1 MDAAKIGDPMTVPQA
16 DFAVYDRSGQLAAV
30 AEAKRKAG
38 TSTDWAAMWFRN
50 FIQHAQST
58 PPYLLLATPD
68 TVYLWQRGLAA
79 SSPPRVL
86 RGSDIF
92 RTYFERSHLTA
103 GDVSPQAFELIVGD
117 WLHDVLSDLWQP
129 VNADLRVPFVE
140 SGFLDAVRQG
150 RVESQA
156 AA

>member
-1 MDAAKIGDPMTVPQA
+1 MTAGNIRDPMTVLQA

-30 AEAKRKAG
+30 AEAKKKAG
-38 TSTDWAAMWFRN
+38 TSMDWAAMWFRN

-68 TVYLWQRGLAA
+68 TVYLWQRGVA

-86 RGSDIF
+86 KGSDIF
-92 RTYFERSHLTA
+92 RTYFERSHLSPS
-103 GDVSPQAFELIVGD
+103 DVSPQAFELVVGA

-129 VNADLRVPFVE
+129 VNAELRAPLVE

>member
-1 MDAAKIGDPMTVPQA
+1 MTAANVGGSMTVSQA

-38 TSTDWAAMWFRN
+38 TSTDWAVMWFRN
-50 FIQHAQST
+50 FLEHAQST

-68 TVYLWQRGLAA
+68 TVYLWQRALA

-117 WLHDVLSDLWQP
+117 WLHDVLSERWQP
-129 VNADLRVPFVE
+129 VNAEQSKPLVE
-140 SGFLDAVRQG
+140 SGFLDAVRHG